1 MTTDINELV
10 KLTYETNE
18 KNGYNEYAKERA
30 VSEKAGNKH
39 LGNKGL
45 LVVSE
50 VTEAQD
56 ELRKGKQPYEIYIE
70 NGKPEGYLVEL
81 ADAAIRILGDVGEV
95 LAVHADE
102 LNGITFADVVKQKL
116 EYNARRKDTATS
128 GAKAF

>member
-10 KLTYETNE
+10 KLTHETNE
-18 KNGYNEYAKERA
+18 KNGYNEYAAERA
-30 VSEKAGNKH
+30 VSDKAGNKH

-81 ADAAIRILGDVGEV
+81 ADAFIRILGDVGEV
-95 LAVHADE
+95 FDVHAAE
-102 LNGITFADVVKQKL
+102 LDGLTFADVVKQKL
-116 EYNARRKDTATS
+116 EYNGRRNDTATS
-128 GAKAF
+128 GVKAF